1 MITLILFATA
11 IVHFA
16 LGAFF
21 PEPLDSVMMI
31 IGNIWIVGGI
41 LSQQRN

>member
-1 MITLILFATA
+1 MTTLILFVVA
-11 IVHFA
+11 IFHFT
-16 LGAFF
+16 LGAIF
-21 PEPLDSVMMI
+21 PEHLDSAMI